1 MKKSD
6 GMLTNM
12 FSGLLLTHSK
22 VSLNSWP
29 SGPTN
34 GKKEFPISINEPQ
47 KCTKMTV
54 FGSFSSGIK
63 AWSLTKTKIFG
74 QFQFFNFLCRSQEL
88 LLVVVI
94 VRELDNIFLVFAHQP
109 GR

>member
-1 MKKSD
+1 
-6 GMLTNM
+6 
-12 FSGLLLTHSK
+12 
-22 VSLNSWP
+22 
-29 SGPTN
+29 
-34 GKKEFPISINEPQ
+34 
-47 KCTKMTV
+47 MTV